1 MNETS
6 SRLFEE
12 SSERIAGRLMQKAH
26 NQDGLPEIAIGVV
39 FLALA
44 VVCWLPTAVQPRSP
58 AYVAAICGQAL
69 LIPILCLRLPWAI
82 KTVRRKFLIERE
94 GYVESRPANR
104 KYVAIVIAIAIA
116 FGIAGVFAAFRGS
129 FPPASWVL
137 GATGIG
143 GGVLAAIA
151 GKLPRFITGGAVM
164 AVTGLVLAF
173 SAVSLATG
181 FAILYGLMGALSLLS
196 GCVVF
201 LHFLHFMRLPA
212 EPGE

>member
-1 MNETS
+1 M
-6 SRLFEE
+6 
-12 SSERIAGRLMQKAH
+12 
-26 NQDGLPEIAIGVV
+26 
-39 FLALA
+39 
-44 VVCWLPTAVQPRSP
+44 
-58 AYVAAICGQAL
+58 
-69 LIPILCLRLPWAI
+69 
-82 KTVRRKFLIERE
+82 
-94 GYVESRPANR
+94 
-104 KYVAIVIAIAIA
+104 
-116 FGIAGVFAAFRGS
+116 
-129 FPPASWVL
+129 L

-201 LHFLHFMRLPA
+201 LHFMRLPIEA
-212 EPGE
+212 GD

>member
-1 MNETS
+1 MTETL

-12 SSERIAGRLMQKAH
+12 TPEKIAGRLMQKAH

-44 VVCWLPTAVQPRSP
+44 VLCWLPTAIQPRSP
-58 AYVAAICGQAL
+58 AYIAAICGQAL
-69 LIPILCLRLPWAI
+69 LIPILVLRLQWAI

-94 GYVESRPANR
+94 GYVESKPANQR
-104 KYVAIVIAIAIA
+104 HFAIVLVIALAVA
-116 FGIAGVFAAFRGS
+116 VAGVFAAYRGS

-143 GGVLAAIA
+143 GGALAAIA
-151 GKLPRFITGGAVM
+151 GRLPRFVIGGVVM
-164 AVTGLVLAF
+164 AVTGLVLAL
-173 SAVSLATG
+173 STASLATG
-181 FAILYGLMGALSLLS
+181 FAVLYGLIGALSLIS

-201 LHFLHFMRLPA
+201 VLFMRTPA
-212 EPGE
+212 EAGE

>member
-1 MNETS
+1 MTETS

-12 SSERIAGRLMQKAH
+12 TPEKIAGRLMQKAH

-44 VVCWLPTAVQPRSP
+44 VLCWLPTAIQPRSP
-58 AYVAAICGQAL
+58 AYIAAICGQAL
-69 LIPILCLRLPWAI
+69 LIPILVLRLQWAI

-94 GYVESRPANR
+94 GYVESKPVNRRRPAL
-104 KYVAIVIAIAIA
+104 VAGVALVVA
-116 FGIAGVFAAFRGS
+116 IAGVFAAFRGS

-143 GGVLAAIA
+143 GGALAAIA
-151 GKLPRFITGGAVM
+151 GRLPRFVIGGVVM

-173 SAVSLATG
+173 STASLATG
-181 FAILYGLMGALSLLS
+181 FAVLYGLIGALSLIS

-201 LHFLHFMRLPA
+201 VLFMRTPA
-212 EPGE
+212 EAGE